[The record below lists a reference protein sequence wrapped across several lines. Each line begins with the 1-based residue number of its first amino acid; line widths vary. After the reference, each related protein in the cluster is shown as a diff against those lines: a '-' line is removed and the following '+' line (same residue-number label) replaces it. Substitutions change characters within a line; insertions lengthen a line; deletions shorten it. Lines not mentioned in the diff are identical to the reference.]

1 LYLFGLAIDNAMTP
15 ILLRQIWSLLENT
28 QANILLGQD
37 DASLASWVLQQL
49 TSQQMLEQHETEIV
63 NNYIRSKTSLIRDL
77 AAQR

>member
-1 LYLFGLAIDNAMTP
+1 MTP